1 MINITLADRTTIQE
15 HRNLAVFPIVSDQ
28 AGPLPHLLLA
38 EALSKD
44 LIDVLEVGQGSVPT
58 LLVKNRGPA
67 PVLIL
72 DGEQLT
78 GARQTR
84 MAARSV
90 IVGGRMKINIPV
102 SCVEQGRWR
111 FTSEKFSAGS
121 HYSPTRVRKKV
132 KDHEK
137 HMARAGVD
145 PSVSDL
151 AYAQSDVWS
160 EIQDV
165 QDSLQV
171 HSPTGSLDDVSHSV
185 EDSVVDW
192 VEKFPLQEQQI
203 GVLAFMDGRPLALD
217 VIGSDDLYGAVHTRL
232 MRGYVMDALSSRR
245 RSSQAYR
252 VTPGMADEFL
262 ERISECTPRE
272 APTVGIGSYYVL
284 SGGVTGGR
292 LEQDVDGIDRVIHLS
307 VFPEDRDSNGRA
319 RDERDGDPEIRR
331 PSRRSWGSRGP
342 SGYGG

>member
-1 MINITLADRTTIQE
+1 MMNVTLANGTIQE
-15 HRNLAVFPIVSDQ
+15 HGNLAVFPLISDQ
-28 AGPLPHLLLA
+28 AGPLPHILLA
-38 EALSKD
+38 DALSKD

-58 LLVKNRGPA
+58 LLVENRGPT
-67 PVLIL
+67 PILIL

-84 MAARSV
+84 MVARSV
-90 IVGGRMKINIPV
+90 VVGGRAKTNIPV

-121 HYSPTRVRKKV
+121 YYSPTRIRKKV
-132 KDHEK
+132 KNHEK
-137 HMARAGVD
+137 KMARAGAEPRVQ
-145 PSVSDL
+145 DL
-151 AYAQSDVWS
+151 AYAQGDVWS
-160 EIQDV
+160 EIQAL
-165 QDSLQV
+165 QDSLHV

-203 GVLAFMDGRPLALD
+203 GVLAFMHGRPLALD
-217 VIGSDDLYGAVHTRL
+217 VIGSDELYGAVHRRL

-245 RSSQAYR
+245 RRSSQAYS

-262 ERISECTPRE
+262 GRISECTPRE

-292 LEQDVDGIDRVIHLS
+292 LEQEVDGVDRVIHLS

-319 RDERDGDPEIRR
+319 RDDHDAGPEIRR
-331 PSRRSWGSRGP
+331 PSRRSRGSRGP